1 MIQLILWTLIL
12 AFLFLYFNG
21 RYFLREGMNLEA
33 PAIYDTTAVREDLQ
47 PERSF
52 ATTPINDLDDYE
64 VAQVF
69 QNEGNRKA
77 SRAAINAAM
86 SRYPLD
92 WVNRPPSD
100 EKFQKYREA
109 FIDAS
114 QKEAGSAA
122 GAVDGSLELKN
133 IGGDLMVPPDQD
145 AIQAEELKILQTY
158 VPKDATSLTTY
169 SIDDAETLIK
179 KVYNMRG
186 LIPTVE
192 KSNQG
197 SNVFEIT
204 EVRKKDEPIQ
214 WEEELPSVKR
224 YELRG
229 EEQIEVPRFVNDLAA
244 GLDPY
249 YEPRTSVRMDRND
262 YSQWTPGLIRQFAPT
277 YPVKDWY

>member
-1 MIQLILWTLIL
+1 MVQIVFWTIIIV
-12 AFLFLYFNG
+12 FLFLYLNG
-21 RYFLREGMNLEA
+21 RYFLREGMDLEA
-33 PAIYDTTAVREDLQ
+33 PPIYDTTAVREDLQ
-47 PERSF
+47 PDRSF

-77 SRAAINAAM
+77 SRATINAAM

-114 QKEAGSAA
+114 AKEAGQGA
-122 GAVDGSLELKN
+122 GAGIELKN
-133 IGGDLMVPPDQD
+133 IGGDLMVPPNED
-145 AIQAEELKILQTY
+145 ALQAEELKILQTY
-158 VPKDATSLTTY
+158 VPKSANDLTTY
-169 SIDDAETLIK
+169 SLDDAETLIK
-179 KVYNMRG
+179 KVYNQRG

-197 SNVFEIT
+197 SNIFEIT
-204 EVRKKDEPIQ
+204 EVHKKNEPIQ
-214 WEEELPSVKR
+214 WEEEIPNAKR

-229 EEQIEVPRFVNDLAA
+229 EQQIEVPTFVNDLAA

-249 YEPRTSVRMDRND
+249 YEPRTTVRMDRND
-262 YSQWTPGLIRQFAPT
+262 YSKWTPGLIRQFAPT